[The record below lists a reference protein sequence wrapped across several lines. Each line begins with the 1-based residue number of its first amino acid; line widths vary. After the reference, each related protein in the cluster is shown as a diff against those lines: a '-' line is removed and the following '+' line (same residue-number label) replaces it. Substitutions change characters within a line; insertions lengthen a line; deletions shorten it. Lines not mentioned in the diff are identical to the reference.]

1 MQESDLYQQQQP
13 TNNVIINNGVGE
25 QTSNSTDSSGE
36 LRSLVIRSECR
47 QGDVSFILTVVI
59 AGFNWFGNHILVRS
73 SQHLA
78 KKTGVPSL
86 DYGHFAK
93 RVCDKSDIPFL
104 RSNSKRI
111 MYVVN
116 ITILFYQLGM
126 CSVAIL
132 FIAENLIHLLGWL
145 LGSST
150 TIMATIATIFIM
162 ATNMFTEMR
171 VISLFAMISS
181 VFFLLGAGVIMHF
194 TLQQPSHWSELP
206 ASTNFADTIIFIGM
220 SMYAFEGQTMIL
232 PIENKLDNP
241 DDFLDNFGVLP
252 TTMCLCTLFMTAIGF
267 FGYNA
272 FGDKVAETITI
283 NVPHTGLYSVVNVF
297 LCVQSILGHSIAMYV
312 VFDMFYKGFRRKFSI
327 RFPTVSD
334 FVIDKGFRFFWVF
347 ITYLMAVLIPRLA
360 VLIPLVGHI
369 PSMVLSGHCI
379 DWASFIRL
387 LNELLPNINIKKAKS
402 SDICK
407 IFDEIKADKLILFLE
422 HDGSDYLFFKEFVEK
437 IKEMRMSTYL
447 IFLTPIS
454 FSSVYEK
461 MPRRVAI
468 HLRLSN
474 AAFHPFDAFLRI
486 LFEETLPLCFLHS
499 NGVLIKAPT
508 QRLFEMDNRSLNSV
522 RKSLLLALCFYS
534 TLNRKPP
541 TKKELITIQTQMKI
555 YSSLLGWFSIIFCLN
570 GGKTALHCKLQNN
583 SEFFKILL
591 DKLKLSS
598 KNWTKDNW
606 KGKLQSLLSILQQ
619 LGAELERER
628 VNCKQLINNLEN
640 YNKMNEEVENNAP
653 ESEIVNSTK
662 NDGNPRLSRSRFPIR
677 KSLNTSSFL
686 LQREKDLKRLRNPL
700 SDTLYN
706 ELLNYL
712 NTLFLD
718 RCMQQKWKF
727 IAEYNS
733 IDADNCFSASLSPA
747 LSAEIDYQLGEI
759 SKYEFEKVGQKQQQ
773 QLDICLVYGILVQ
786 HGIDK
791 SAIQLTKLFDNF
803 YEFAPEID
811 GMELNARF
819 MAAIAQNMSTHSQS
833 NGESISIVDG
843 DEALKS
849 QGGVDVTED
858 KLVSISSVSSSAD
871 DRSVGNSTDEDVQ
884 GFPMSKSL
892 KNLPFVGGYKN
903 SLRDNADLEERE
915 ELLATGDELQETD
928 VELIDSG
935 NEVSLLDEK
944 HEAARGRAISRLI
957 GFSLVLIIV
966 PLTAMYLSY
975 RFIFTGNFCKK
986 IILVAI
992 IW

>member
-47 QGDVSFILTVVI
+47 QGDVITPHRAVLTLSKSMFNAGCFSLPYAWMLGGKWVSFILTVVI

-327 RFPTVSD
+327 RFPAVSD

-360 VLIPLVGHI
+360 VLIPLVG
-369 PSMVLSGHCI
+369 VTSGTLCALVYPPFFQI
-379 DWASFIRL
+379 ITFWEDWK
-387 LNELLPNINIKKAKS
+387 LNLTRRERYFYIGRNI
-402 SDICK
+402 
-407 IFDEIKADKLILFLE
+407 
-422 HDGSDYLFFKEFVEK
+422 FV
-437 IKEMRMSTYL
+437 I
-447 IFLTPIS
+447 
-454 FSSVYEK
+454 
-461 MPRRVAI
+461 
-468 HLRLSN
+468 
-474 AAFHPFDAFLRI
+474 
-486 LFEETLPLCFLHS
+486 
-499 NGVLIKAPT
+499 
-508 QRLFEMDNRSLNSV
+508 
-522 RKSLLLALCFYS
+522 
-534 TLNRKPP
+534 
-541 TKKELITIQTQMKI
+541 
-555 YSSLLGWFSIIFCLN
+555 LLG
-570 GGKTALHCKLQNN
+570 
-583 SEFFKILL
+583 FF
-591 DKLKLSS
+591 
-598 KNWTKDNW
+598 
-606 KGKLQSLLSILQQ
+606 
-619 LGAELERER
+619 
-628 VNCKQLINNLEN
+628 
-640 YNKMNEEVENNAP
+640 
-653 ESEIVNSTK
+653 
-662 NDGNPRLSRSRFPIR
+662 
-677 KSLNTSSFL
+677 
-686 LQREKDLKRLRNPL
+686 
-700 SDTLYN
+700 
-706 ELLNYL
+706 
-712 NTLFLD
+712 
-718 RCMQQKWKF
+718 
-727 IAEYNS
+727 
-733 IDADNCFSASLSPA
+733 
-747 LSAEIDYQLGEI
+747 
-759 SKYEFEKVGQKQQQ
+759 
-773 QLDICLVYGILVQ
+773 
-786 HGIDK
+786 
-791 SAIQLTKLFDNF
+791 
-803 YEFAPEID
+803 
-811 GMELNARF
+811 
-819 MAAIAQNMSTHSQS
+819 
-833 NGESISIVDG
+833 
-843 DEALKS
+843 
-849 QGGVDVTED
+849 
-858 KLVSISSVSSSAD
+858 
-871 DRSVGNSTDEDVQ
+871 
-884 GFPMSKSL
+884 
-892 KNLPFVGGYKN
+892 
-903 SLRDNADLEERE
+903 
-915 ELLATGDELQETD
+915 
-928 VELIDSG
+928 
-935 NEVSLLDEK
+935 
-944 HEAARGRAISRLI
+944 
-957 GFSLVLIIV
+957 
-966 PLTAMYLSY
+966 
-975 RFIFTGNFCKK
+975 
-986 IILVAI
+986 AI
-992 IW
+992 IAGISANIIQIMNLKVN